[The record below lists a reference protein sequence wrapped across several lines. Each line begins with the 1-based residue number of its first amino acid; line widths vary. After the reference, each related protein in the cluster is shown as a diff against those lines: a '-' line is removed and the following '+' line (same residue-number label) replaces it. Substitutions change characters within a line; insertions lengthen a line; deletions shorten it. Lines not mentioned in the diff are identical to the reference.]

1 MGGGCVV
8 DGGLIWVCW
17 WIDLG
22 FPDTVQDLL
31 GLVGILMGLLG
42 MFNGFAGYV
51 CWVCLMDL
59 LGMFFWVDM
68 KTEDGRR
75 RRIR

>member
-1 MGGGCVV
+1 MADQGRCRGGVSVSGGCVV

-17 WIDLG
+17 WTDLG

-31 GLVGILMGLLG
+31 GLLG

-51 CWVCLMDL
+51 
-59 LGMFFWVDM
+59 
-68 KTEDGRR
+68 
-75 RRIR
+75 

>member
-42 MFNGFAGYV
+42 MFNGFVGYV
-51 CWVCLMDL
+51 L
-59 LGMFFWVDM
+59 LGRY
-68 KTEDGRR
+68 EDGRWKEKENKVKSKGMEES
-75 RRIR
+75 